1 MPQTTLGYKTRTYDI
16 IAFGDELPGIL
27 SLICAAREYYRR
39 TNQYPRSLL
48 MFKGD
53 SRKGIGGHLVRGGL
67 SYLDRSS
74 IPLEIRRAYN
84 LQSFGEAPAIYEEF
98 LQRVGVVQVALDPR
112 LADKVLREMLQ
123 EIHADILSNIEI
135 ESVTKHGNKI
145 VGINLT
151 KKETYFAKQF
161 IDSTVNAELAQ
172 AAGVKKLKG
181 FETFGLPNSELSV
194 TLVFQTQGL
203 SVERL
208 KHIEKLYLE
217 RFTNLNDRDAQNWL
231 NQAGGNN
238 PEIANRLREDLVD
251 KNGKF
256 KTMYVG
262 KDYIDIR
269 CKALSIAYHSFRG
282 TPLILE
288 KSGAI
293 LDNGNIAILSGDRLS
308 WNAFLYDVNA
318 DDAEALARGK
328 AKPTPKMLAEM
339 NYVIRW
345 FTAIGANTVT
355 PASELYIRHAGN
367 VTGVIDSL
375 TGAEMLAGGVR
386 NEEAL
391 GTFGYHFDIRGGI
404 KGLGKRAEQ
413 KRIENLLHLQKPL
426 FNIGVQHAI
435 IKDIPNLAV
444 ISPASG
450 FEGYACS
457 AGRIV
462 EFNCGVAQGIGI
474 AAGMALQS
482 NINLGDFSN
491 KQVRN
496 ILAQT
501 GKIAKIYGQNYT
513 AQAQELSNFE
523 NGIIA

>member
-1 MPQTTLGYKTRTYDI
+1 MPQTYTSTYDI

-39 TNQYPRSLL
+39 TNKYPRSLL

-53 SRKGIGGHLVRGGL
+53 SRQGIGGHLVRGGL

-74 IPLEIRRAYN
+74 IPLEIRRSHN
-84 LQSFGEAPAIYEEF
+84 LSSFGDAPAIYEEF

-112 LADKVLREMLQ
+112 LADRVLRQMLR
-123 EIHADILSNIEI
+123 EIRADILSNIEI
-135 ESVTKHGNKI
+135 ESVIKQSNKI
-145 VGINLT
+145 IGINLT
-151 KKETYFAKQF
+151 KKETYLAKQF

-181 FETFGLPNSELSV
+181 FETFGLPDSELSV

-203 SVERL
+203 SVQRL
-208 KHIEKLYLE
+208 QHIEKLYLD
-217 RFTNLNDRDAQNWL
+217 RFTNLNDTHAQQWL
-231 NQAGGNN
+231 NQAAGNN
-238 PEIANRLREDLVD
+238 PEIANFLREDLSD
-251 KNGKF
+251 RNGNF

-269 CKALSIAYHSFRG
+269 SLALSIAYHSFRG

-293 LDNGNIAILSGDRLS
+293 LDNGNVAILSDGRLS

-318 DDAEALARGK
+318 DTAEALARGK
-328 AKPTPKMLAEM
+328 AKPTPEMVAEM
-339 NYVIRW
+339 NYVIQW
-345 FTAIGANTVT
+345 FKAIGADTVI
-355 PASELYIRHAGN
+355 PATELYIRYAGN
-367 VTGVIDSL
+367 VTGVIDPL
-375 TGAEMLAGGVR
+375 TGAEMLTGGVR
-386 NEEAL
+386 QDEAL

-404 KGLGKRAEQ
+404 KGLGIRAEQ
-413 KRIENLLHLQKPL
+413 KHIHNLLHLQQPL
-426 FNIGVQHAI
+426 FNIGIQHAL

-450 FEGYACS
+450 FEGYASS

-462 EFNCGVAQGIGI
+462 EFNCGVGQGVGI
-474 AAGMALQS
+474 AAGMALWR
-482 NINLGDFSN
+482 NVNLADFSN
-491 KQVRN
+491 KQVRTV
-496 ILAQT
+496 LTQT
-501 GKIAKIYGQNYT
+501 GRIAKIYGQNYI
-513 AQAQELSNFE
+513 AQAQELGEFE
-523 NGIIA
+523 DVVAA

>member
-1 MPQTTLGYKTRTYDI
+1 MPQTTLEYKTRTYDI

-39 TNQYPRSLL
+39 TNKYPRSLL

-53 SRKGIGGHLVRGGL
+53 SRKGVGGHLVRGGL

-98 LQRVGVVQVALDPR
+98 LRRVGVVQVALDPS
-112 LADKVLREMLQ
+112 LADRVLREMLR

-135 ESVTKHGNKI
+135 ESVTKHGNQI

-151 KKETYFAKQF
+151 KKETSTAKQF

-231 NQAGGNN
+231 NEAAGNN

-293 LDNGNIAILSGDRLS
+293 LDNGNVAILSDGRLS

-339 NYVIRW
+339 NYVIQW
-345 FTAIGANTVT
+345 FKAIGANTVT

-367 VTGVIDSL
+367 VTGAIDPL

-426 FNIGVQHAI
+426 FNIGIQHAI

-482 NINLGDFSN
+482 DTNLGDFSN

-496 ILAQT
+496 ILVQT
-501 GKIAKIYGQNYT
+501 RQIAKIYGQNYT
-513 AQAQELSNFE
+513 AQAQELGSFE
-523 NGIIA
+523 QGIAA

>member
-16 IAFGDELPGIL
+16 IVFGDELPGIL

-53 SRKGIGGHLVRGGL
+53 SRKGVGGHLVRGGL

-98 LQRVGVVQVALDPR
+98 LQRVGVVQVALDPQ

-135 ESVTKHGNKI
+135 ESVTKHGNQI

-208 KHIEKLYLE
+208 QYIEKLYLE
-217 RFTNLNDRDAQNWL
+217 RFTNLNDTHAQQWL
-231 NQAGGNN
+231 NQAAGNN
-238 PEIANRLREDLVD
+238 PEITNRLREDLVD

-293 LDNGNIAILSGDRLS
+293 LDNGNVAILSGGRLS

-345 FTAIGANTVT
+345 FKAIGANTVT

-404 KGLGKRAEQ
+404 KGLDKRAEQ
-413 KRIENLLHLQKPL
+413 KRIENLSHLQKPL
-426 FNIGVQHAI
+426 FNIGIQHAI
-435 IKDIPNLAV
+435 IKNIPNLGV

-482 NINLGDFSN
+482 NINLDDFSN
-491 KQVRN
+491 KQVRD

-523 NGIIA
+523 NGITA

>member
-1 MPQTTLGYKTRTYDI
+1 MPQTYTTRTYDI

-39 TNQYPRSLL
+39 TNKYPRSLL

-53 SRKGIGGHLVRGGL
+53 SRQGVGGHLVRGGL

-74 IPLEIRRAYN
+74 IPLEIRRSHN
-84 LQSFGEAPAIYEEF
+84 LDSFGDAPAIYEEF
-98 LQRVGVVQVALDPR
+98 LQRVGVVQVALDPTK
-112 LADKVLREMLQ
+112 ASQVLREMLA
-123 EIHADILSNIEI
+123 EIRADILSNIEI
-135 ESVTKHGNKI
+135 ESVIKQQNKI

-151 KKETYFAKQF
+151 KRETYLAKQF

-181 FETFGLPNSELSV
+181 FETFGLPDSELSV

-203 SVERL
+203 SVQRL
-208 KHIEKLYLE
+208 QYIEKLYLE
-217 RFTNLNDRDAQNWL
+217 RFTNLNDIHAQQWL
-231 NQAGGNN
+231 NQAAGND
-238 PEIANRLREDLVD
+238 PEIANFLREDLVD
-251 KNGKF
+251 RNGNF

-293 LDNGNIAILSGDRLS
+293 LDNGNVAILSDDRLS

-318 DDAEALARGK
+318 DQAEALARGK
-328 AKPTPKMLAEM
+328 AKPTSQMLAEM
-339 NYVIRW
+339 DYVIQW
-345 FTAIGANTVT
+345 FKAIGANTVT
-355 PASELYIRHAGN
+355 PASELYIRHVGN
-367 VTGVIDSL
+367 VTGVIDPL

-386 NEEAL
+386 QDEAL

-404 KGLGKRAEQ
+404 KGLGTRAER
-413 KRIENLLHLQKPL
+413 KRINNLLHLQQPL
-426 FNIGVQHAI
+426 FNIGIQHALI
-435 IKDIPNLAV
+435 RDISNLAV

-462 EFNCGVAQGIGI
+462 EFNCGVGQGIGI
-474 AAGMALQS
+474 AAAMALLS
-482 NINLGDFSN
+482 NTNLAEFSN
-491 KQVRN
+491 QEMRN
-496 ILAQT
+496 VLFQT
-501 GKIAKIYGQNYT
+501 GRIAKIYGQNYI
-513 AQAQELSNFE
+513 AQAQELREFE
-523 NGIIA
+523 YGIVA

>member
-1 MPQTTLGYKTRTYDI
+1 MHQTTLGNKTRTYDI

-53 SRKGIGGHLVRGGL
+53 SRLGVGGHLARGGL

-98 LQRVGVVQVALDPR
+98 LQRVGVVQVALDPT
-112 LADKVLREMLQ
+112 LANKVLREMLQ

-135 ESVTKHGNKI
+135 ESVTKHGNQI

-217 RFTNLNDRDAQNWL
+217 RFTNLNDRHAQNWL
-231 NQAGGNN
+231 NQAAGNN
-238 PEIANRLREDLVD
+238 PEIANRLRKDLVD

-282 TPLILE
+282 N
-288 KSGAI
+288 S
-293 LDNGNIAILSGDRLS
+293 
-308 WNAFLYDVNA
+308 VNF
-318 DDAEALARGK
+318 RK
-328 AKPTPKMLAEM
+328 K
-339 NYVIRW
+339 W
-345 FTAIGANTVT
+345 
-355 PASELYIRHAGN
+355 
-367 VTGVIDSL
+367 
-375 TGAEMLAGGVR
+375 R
-386 NEEAL
+386 N
-391 GTFGYHFDIRGGI
+391 
-404 KGLGKRAEQ
+404 
-413 KRIENLLHLQKPL
+413 
-426 FNIGVQHAI
+426 
-435 IKDIPNLAV
+435 
-444 ISPASG
+444 S
-450 FEGYACS
+450 
-457 AGRIV
+457 
-462 EFNCGVAQGIGI
+462 
-474 AAGMALQS
+474 
-482 NINLGDFSN
+482 
-491 KQVRN
+491 
-496 ILAQT
+496 
-501 GKIAKIYGQNYT
+501 
-513 AQAQELSNFE
+513 
-523 NGIIA
+523 